1 MADWATLKIDHGLRE
16 SRFSLEKVLLP
27 FILGGL
33 LARGSILGIHPFGV
47 AFGAALILR
56 GGRGLPLGILGILL
70 GTISL
75 SWTEV
80 LPVLQVVLVL
90 GALGVALP
98 PLRKRKREGIY
109 LALLTGIVV
118 VLVATLALE
127 FAKPDPYGVLSVGL
141 YGVLA
146 AGFAVIYW
154 FALLHQGAIWRGEFT
169 QEQGIAWLL
178 ILIGVLSGIQGVH
191 LAEFNFPVVI
201 LSFFILLV
209 SERFGAGTAAGVGA
223 LLGFLPQLTFNI
235 QNLMDAGIFGLAGFC
250 TGAFQ
255 RFGKLGMGTAFS
267 AIILLLTFFLRP
279 EAEFSQLVSSGLGLL
294 LFFIWPSATPSTSF
308 LKPKPLPEV
317 EATVTKVKALAEVID
332 QIALSYQAAEA
343 EAFEGKPE
351 IPELMNVLVERVC
364 KACPTIGVCWERE
377 FYKTYHYIFDI
388 FALMEKKGKVE
399 SQDLSVE
406 WKRHCGRTKEMLLGI
421 QFLMEQERN
430 KEVWR
435 RRLALNQ
442 KTLSLQ
448 FQNVSQVIGHFAKE
462 LYGRHNWEGTLPTG
476 LARRRRHFLD
486 VGVSVFTKSGNGLS
500 GDNYASL
507 AFAPTQHAFV
517 LCDGMGAGEGAAKL
531 SAMALSHLEQLLNTG
546 FEPEGAVQALN
557 SILVLRSP
565 EESFVTVDMTVI
577 DLESEEVRLIK
588 VGASPTYIKHV
599 DKIEVL
605 SVSSLP
611 VGILNQ
617 IEVPVL
623 DAKMQAGDYLILVTD
638 GIQDVLK
645 DGTDWL
651 RIFLEATVV
660 KQSQEL
666 ADLIASEARRLSD
679 GTMHD
684 DGVVLV
690 VRKECWND

>member
-1 MADWATLKIDHGLRE
+1 MADWATLKLDHGLRE
-16 SRFSLEKVLLP
+16 GRFSLEKVLLP

-33 LARGSILGIHPFGV
+33 LARGSVLGVHPFGV

-56 GGRGLPLGILGILL
+56 GGRGLPLGLLGILL

-75 SWTEV
+75 SFTQV
-80 LPVLQVVLVL
+80 LPAVQMVLVL

-98 PLRKRKREGIY
+98 PLRKRKWEGIY
-109 LALLTGIVV
+109 LALLTGVIVI
-118 VLVATLALE
+118 LVSTLALE
-127 FAKPDPYGVLSVGL
+127 FTDSGHYDILTEGL
-141 YGVLA
+141 YGVMA

-154 FALLHQGAIWRGEFT
+154 FALLHQGALWRGEFT

-191 LAEFNFPVVI
+191 LAEFNFPVVV

-223 LLGFLPQLTFNI
+223 LLGFLPQLTFNV

-255 RFGKLGMGTAFS
+255 RFGKLGMSTAFAS
-267 AIILLLTFFLRP
+267 VTLLLTFFLRP
-279 EAEFSQLVSSGLGLL
+279 DVEFSQLVSSALGIL
-294 LFFIWPSATPSTSF
+294 LFFIWPSGMPRTNF
-308 LKPKPLPEV
+308 LKAKPLPEV

-332 QIALSYQAAEA
+332 QIALSYQATEA

-388 FALMEKKGKVE
+388 FALMETKGKVE
-399 SQDLSVE
+399 AHDLSVE
-406 WKRHCGRTKEMLLGI
+406 WKRHCGRIKEMLLGI

-442 KTLSLQ
+442 KSLSMQ

-462 LYGRHNWEGTLPTG
+462 LYGRNNWEGALPTG

-486 VGVSVFTKSGNGLS
+486 VGVAMFTKSGNGLS

-517 LCDGMGAGEGAAKL
+517 ICDGMGAGEGAAKM
-531 SAMALSHLEQLLNTG
+531 SAMALTHLEQLLSTG

-565 EESFVTVDMTVI
+565 EESFVTVDMTVV

-588 VGASPTYIKHV
+588 VGASPTYIKRA
-599 DKIEVL
+599 DKIEIL

-623 DAKMQAGDYLILVTD
+623 DAKMLVGDYLILVTD

-651 RIFLEATVV
+651 RIFLEDVAV

-666 ADLIASEARRLSD
+666 ADLIAAEARRLS
-679 GTMHD
+679 GGAMHD

-690 VRKECWND
+690 VRKDNWND

>member
-1 MADWATLKIDHGLRE
+1 MADWATLKLDHGLRE
-16 SRFSLEKVLLP
+16 GRFSLEKVLLP

-33 LARGSILGIHPFGV
+33 LARGSVLGIYPFGV

-56 GGRGLPLGILGILL
+56 GGRGVPLGLLGILL

-75 SWTEV
+75 SFTQV
-80 LPVLQVVLVL
+80 LPVLQVIVVLC
-90 GALGVALP
+90 ALGVALP
-98 PLRKRKREGIY
+98 QMRKRKREGIY
-109 LALLTGIVV
+109 LALLTGIIV
-118 VLVATLALE
+118 VLVSMLALE
-127 FAKPDPYGVLSVGL
+127 FAESGSYDILTVGL
-141 YGVLA
+141 YGIMA
-146 AGFAVIYW
+146 GGFAVIYW
-154 FALLHQGAIWRGEFT
+154 FALLHQAALWRGEFT

-191 LAEFNFPVVI
+191 LAQFNFPVVV

-223 LLGFLPQLTFNI
+223 LLGFLPQLTFNV

-255 RFGKLGMGTAFS
+255 RFGKLGMSTAF
-267 AIILLLTFFLRP
+267 AAVILMLTFFLRP
-279 EAEFSQLVSSGLGLL
+279 DAEFSQLVSSALGIL
-294 LFFIWPSATPSTSF
+294 LFFIWPSGKPSSSF

-399 SQDLSVE
+399 AQDLSVE
-406 WKRHCGRTKEMLLGI
+406 WKRHCGRIKEMLLGI

-462 LYGRHNWEGTLPTG
+462 LYGHNNWESALPTG

-486 VGVSVFTKSGNGLS
+486 VGVAMFTKSGNGLS

-517 LCDGMGAGEGAAKL
+517 ICDGMGAGEGAAKM
-531 SAMALSHLEQLLNTG
+531 SAMALTHLEQLLSTG

-565 EESFVTVDMTVI
+565 EESFVTVDMTVV

-588 VGASPTYIKHV
+588 VGASPTYIKHA

-623 DAKMQAGDYLILVTD
+623 DAKMQVGDYLILVTD

-651 RIFLEATVV
+651 RIFLEDIVV
-660 KQSQEL
+660 NQSQEL
-666 ADLIASEARRLSD
+666 ADLIATEARRLSD

-690 VRKECWND
+690 VRKDNWNE

>member
-1 MADWATLKIDHGLRE
+1 MADWATLKLDHGLRE
-16 SRFSLEKVLLP
+16 GRFSLEKVLLP

-33 LARGSILGIHPFGV
+33 LARGSVLGVHPFGV

-56 GGRGLPLGILGILL
+56 GGRGLPLGLLGILL

-75 SWTEV
+75 SFTQV
-80 LPVLQVVLVL
+80 LPAVQMVLVL

-98 PLRKRKREGIY
+98 PLRKRKWEGIY
-109 LALLTGIVV
+109 LALLTGVIVI
-118 VLVATLALE
+118 LVSTLALE
-127 FAKPDPYGVLSVGL
+127 FTDSGHYDILTEGL
-141 YGVLA
+141 YGVMA

-154 FALLHQGAIWRGEFT
+154 FALLHQGALWRGEFT

-191 LAEFNFPVVI
+191 LAEFNFPVVV

-223 LLGFLPQLTFNI
+223 LLGFLPQLTFNV

-255 RFGKLGMGTAFS
+255 RVGKLGMSTAFAS
-267 AIILLLTFFLRP
+267 VTLLLTFFLRP
-279 EAEFSQLVSSGLGLL
+279 DVEFSQLVSSALGIL
-294 LFFIWPSATPSTSF
+294 LFFIWPSGMPRTNF
-308 LKPKPLPEV
+308 LKAKPLPEV

-332 QIALSYQAAEA
+332 QIALSYQATEA

-388 FALMEKKGKVE
+388 FALMETKGKVE
-399 SQDLSVE
+399 AHDLSVE
-406 WKRHCGRTKEMLLGI
+406 WKRHCGRIKEMLLGI

-442 KTLSLQ
+442 KSLSMQ

-462 LYGRHNWEGTLPTG
+462 LYGRNNWEGALPTG

-486 VGVSVFTKSGNGLS
+486 VGVAMFTKSGNGLS

-517 LCDGMGAGEGAAKL
+517 ICDGMGAGEGAAKM
-531 SAMALSHLEQLLNTG
+531 SAMALTHLEQLLSTG

-565 EESFVTVDMTVI
+565 EESFVTVDMAVV

-588 VGASPTYIKHV
+588 VGASPTYIKRA
-599 DKIEVL
+599 DKIEIL

-623 DAKMQAGDYLILVTD
+623 DAKMLVGDYLILVTD

-651 RIFLEATVV
+651 RIFLEDVAV

-666 ADLIASEARRLSD
+666 ADLIAAEARRLS
-679 GTMHD
+679 GGAMHD

-690 VRKECWND
+690 VRKDNWND

>member
-1 MADWATLKIDHGLRE
+1 MADWVTLKIDHGLRE

-33 LARGSILGIHPFGV
+33 LARGSVLDIHPFGV

-56 GGRGLPLGILGILL
+56 GGKGLPLGLLGILL
-70 GTISL
+70 GTISF
-75 SWTEV
+75 SITEI
-80 LPVLQVVLVL
+80 LPVLQVFSVL
-90 GALGVALP
+90 GVLGVALP
-98 PLRKRKREGIY
+98 PLRKRKWEGIY

-118 VLVATLALE
+118 VLVSTLALE
-127 FAKPDPYGVLSVGL
+127 FAKSDTYGILSVGL
-141 YGVLA
+141 YGILA
-146 AGFAVIYW
+146 GGFAVIFW
-154 FALLHQGAIWRGEFT
+154 FALLHQGALWRGEFT
-169 QEQGIAWLL
+169 QEQGVAWLL

-191 LAEFNFPVVI
+191 LAKINFPVVV

-223 LLGFLPQLTFNI
+223 LLGFLPQLTFNV

-255 RFGKLGMGTAFS
+255 RFGKLGMGIAFS
-267 AIILLLTFFLRP
+267 AVTLILTFFLRAD
-279 EAEFSQLVSSGLGLL
+279 AEFSQLVSSALGLL
-294 LFFIWPSATPSTSF
+294 LFFIWPSSTPSTSF
-308 LKPKPLPEV
+308 LKSKPLPEV

-343 EAFEGKPE
+343 EVFEGKPE

-364 KACPTIGVCWERE
+364 KTCPTIGVCWERE

-388 FALMEKKGKVE
+388 FALMENMGKVE
-399 SQDLSVE
+399 SQDLPME
-406 WKRHCGRTKEMLLGI
+406 LKRHCGRIKEMLLGI

-435 RRLALNQ
+435 RRLSLNQ

-462 LYGRHNWEGTLPTG
+462 LHGRHNWGGAMPTG

-486 VGVSVFTKSGNGLS
+486 VGVAMFTKSGNGLS

-517 LCDGMGAGEGAAKL
+517 ICDGMGAGEGAAKM
-531 SAMALSHLEQLLNTG
+531 SAMALTHLEQLLSTG

-565 EESFVTVDMTVI
+565 EESFVTVDMTVV

-588 VGASPTYIKHV
+588 VGASPTYIKHA

-611 VGILNQ
+611 LGILNQ

-623 DAKMQAGDYLILVTD
+623 DAKMQVGEYLILVTD

-651 RIFLEATVV
+651 LNYLKDVVV

-690 VRKECWND
+690 VRKDNWND

>member
-1 MADWATLKIDHGLRE
+1 MADWTTLKVEHGLRE
-16 SRFSLEKVLLP
+16 GRFSFEKVLLP
-27 FILGGL
+27 FVLGGI
-33 LARGSILGIHPFGV
+33 LARGTIMGIHPFGM

-56 GGRGLPLGILGILL
+56 GGKGLPLGLLGILL

-75 SWTEV
+75 SINEII
-80 LPVLQVVLVL
+80 PVLRVILIL
-90 GALGVALP
+90 GALGVGLP
-98 PLRKRKREGIY
+98 LLRKRKWEGIFT
-109 LALLTGIVV
+109 ALLTGIVAA
-118 VLVATLALE
+118 LVFLLLE
-127 FAKPDPYGVLSVGL
+127 FSTPNPSSILSAGL
-141 YGVLA
+141 CGILTG
-146 AGFAVIYW
+146 GFAVIFR
-154 FALLHQGAIWRGEFT
+154 FALLHQDALWRGEFT

-178 ILIGVLSGIQGVH
+178 LLIGFLSGIQGVH
-191 LAEFNFPVVI
+191 LLEINFPVVV
-201 LSFFILLV
+201 LSFFILLI

-223 LLGFLPQLTFNI
+223 LLGFLPQLTFNV

-255 RFGKLGMGTAFS
+255 RFGKWGMGVAFS
-267 AIILLLTFFLRP
+267 AVTLILTFFLRAN
-279 EAEFSQLVSSGLGLL
+279 AEFSQLISSAIGLL
-294 LFFIWPSATPSTSF
+294 LFLIWPSSTPGTSF

-343 EAFEGKPE
+343 EVSEEKPE

-364 KACPTIGVCWERE
+364 KGCPTIGVCWERE
-377 FYKTYHYIFDI
+377 FYKTYRLIFDI
-388 FALMEKKGKVE
+388 FELMEKQGKVE
-399 SQDLSVE
+399 SQDLSIE
-406 WKRHCGRTKEMLLGI
+406 WKRHCGRIKEMLIGI

-435 RRLALNQ
+435 KKLALNH

-462 LYGRHNWEGTLPTG
+462 LYGHHNWEGTMPSSLV
-476 LARRRRHFLD
+476 RRRRHFLD
-486 VGVSVFTKSGNGLS
+486 VGVAVFTKSGNCLS

-507 AFAPTQHAFV
+507 AFNPTQHAFV
-517 LCDGMGAGEGAAKL
+517 ICDGMGAGGRAAKM
-531 SAMALSHLEQLLNTG
+531 SSTALTHLEQLLNTG

-577 DLESEEVRLIK
+577 DLESEKIQLIK
-588 VGASPTYIKHV
+588 VGASPSYIKHA

-605 SVSSLP
+605 SASSLP

-617 IEVPVL
+617 IDVPVI
-623 DAKMQAGDYLILVTD
+623 DAEMQAGDYLIMVTD
-638 GIQDVLK
+638 GIHDVIK
-645 DGTDWL
+645 DGADWL
-651 RIFLEATVV
+651 KPFLKNAVV
-660 KQSQEL
+660 KQPQEL
-666 ADLIASEARRLSD
+666 ADLIAAEARTLCNEI
-679 GTMHD
+679 MHD

-690 VRKECWND
+690 VGKSNWNN